1 MRFFYWLFNDA
12 HVLVLSFVLFLLSSI
27 WAFIMFASVMLVVE
41 GQWALPVAF
50 WLFIALVLLNDGD
63 DE

>member
-12 HVLVLSFVLFLLSSI
+12 HVLVLAFALFLLSGI

-41 GQWALPVAF
+41 GQWALPAAF
-50 WLFIALVLLNDGD
+50 WLFIVLVLLNDGD

>member
-1 MRFFYWLFNDA
+1 MRFFYWLFNNA
-12 HVLVLSFVLFLLSSI
+12 HVLVIAFSLFLLSSI
-27 WAFIMFASVMLVVE
+27 CAFIMFVSVILVVE
-41 GQWALPVAF
+41 GQWALPAAF